1 MSDARNGGW
10 QSPGEGP
17 SDRPRYGEYSAPGA
31 QQPAAAVPPVEPSGV
46 PPVSPPPGGWT
57 APPKPGLVPLRP
69 LGFGTLLGAPFR
81 VLRHSRAILG
91 LALVLQLAVV
101 IVGGGLLTAVVFG
114 GLNRITD
121 FTDAEQQTLI
131 AGTIGAAVVAGLL
144 TVVLNLVVSVTLQ
157 GFVVVDVAGA
167 VLGNKSTLRELW
179 RRVRRYIWPL
189 VAWSLLVF
197 LAGILAMAVIAG
209 IVLLGTIGSTDGLIA
224 SIPIAIVV
232 GLGFVVLAVWVG
244 VKVSLLPSTL
254 VLERL
259 KLWPALR
266 RSWRLTNGHF
276 WRTLGVQFLITVII
290 SVVSQVVTVP
300 LSLLP
305 LLGYVVDP
313 NSSTGAATAISIG
326 SSILSVVVSLIVGA
340 ITSIVISAAVALIY
354 IDLRMRKEGLDLV
367 LQAHAEDPARNDD
380 PYAPGAA

>member
-1 MSDARNGGW
+1 VSDERNGGW
-10 QSPGEGP
+10 QSPGDGP
-17 SDRPRYGEYSAPGA
+17 SDRPRYGEYAAPGEG
-31 QQPAAAVPPVEPSGV
+31 QAAPVPPVVPSEA
-46 PPVSPPPGGWT
+46 PPVGPPPGGWI

-91 LALVLQLAVV
+91 LALVLQLVV
-101 IVGGGLLTAVVFG
+101 VVVGGGLLTAVIFG
-114 GLNRITD
+114 GLNRVTD
-121 FTDAEQQTLI
+121 FTDPEQQTLI
-131 AGTIGAAVVAGLL
+131 AGSIGAAVVAALL
-144 TVVLNLVVSVTLQ
+144 TIVLNLVISVTLQ

-167 VLGNKSTLRELW
+167 VLGTKSTLRELW

-189 VAWSLLVF
+189 MAWSLLVF
-197 LAGILAMAVIAG
+197 LAGILALAVIAG
-209 IVLLGTIGSTDGLIA
+209 VVLLGTIGSNDGLIV
-224 SIPIAIVV
+224 SIPIAIVL
-232 GLGFVVLAVWVG
+232 GLGFFVLSVWVG

-259 KLWPALR
+259 RLWAALR
-266 RSWRLTNGHF
+266 RSWSLTGGHF

-290 SVVSQVVTVP
+290 SVVSQVVAVP

-305 LLGYVVDP
+305 LLGFVVDP
-313 NSSTGAATAISIG
+313 NGSTGAAAGISIV

-367 LQAHAEDPARNDD
+367 LQAHAENPDSDDD